1 MEGKLMLF
9 KRKIR
14 IPTGDLQEI
23 ECIDT
28 WIVSWWKRTG
38 EYSYSWEKC
47 YQAFANKDEAIKLK
61 DELKAAFKLI
71 GDTYNTEV
79 SIERQITGI

>member
-1 MEGKLMLF
+1 MLF

-14 IPTGDLQEI
+14 IPTGELQEI

-38 EYSYSWEKC
+38 EYSTDWKKC
-47 YQAFANKDEAIKLK
+47 YQAFANKEDAIKLRS
-61 DELKAAFKLI
+61 ELNAAFKLI
-71 GDTYNTEV
+71 GDSYNTTV
-79 SIERQITGI
+79 SIEKQTSGL